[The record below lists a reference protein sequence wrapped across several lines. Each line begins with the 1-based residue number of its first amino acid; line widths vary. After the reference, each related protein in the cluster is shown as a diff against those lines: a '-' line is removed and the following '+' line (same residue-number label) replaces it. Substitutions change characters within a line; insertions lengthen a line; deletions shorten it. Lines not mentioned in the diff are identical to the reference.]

1 MSTDRTIIFNHI
13 PKTAGTTL
21 RILLN
26 RVYSP
31 ERVYFIESK
40 NIERSLRRF
49 KEFTDSARQEY
60 KVIAGHGAS
69 SFTPLVT
76 NPFRITILR
85 EPVDQFI
92 SQYSYL
98 RKSTNSIYKADIA
111 RLESIEEYIDY
122 AKEKGQDNL
131 LTRYLSESL
140 EFLTDPEVTTP
151 DMDKSGES
159 LLKKAK
165 LNLKKYDAV
174 LSVRHF
180 DRGVYRLKKLLQ
192 WEKIPVYRPVN
203 ITRPKLKGKLSE
215 DVMEKINNTLKFDR
229 QLWDFFLENQLDCAN
244 DVKVSRFRYRVFI
257 SRQRFI
263 NKYLPRT

>member
-1 MSTDRTIIFNHI
+1 MDHTIIFNHI

-31 ERVYFIESK
+31 ERVYFIEST
-40 NIERSLRRF
+40 NITRSLQRF
-49 KEFTDSARQEY
+49 KELTDSGREQY

-69 SFTPLVT
+69 SFMPLVS

-98 RKSTNSIYKADIA
+98 RKSPNSIYRDDVA
-111 RLESIEEYIDY
+111 RLESIEEYIKY
-122 AKEKGQDNL
+122 AKEKGHDNL

-140 EFLTDPEVTTP
+140 EFLADPEVKTP
-151 DMDKSGES
+151 DMDKSGEN
-159 LLKKAK
+159 LLNRAK
-165 LNLKKYDAV
+165 INLKQYDAV

-203 ITRPKLKGKLSE
+203 ITKPKLKGKLKKQ
-215 DVMEKINNTLKFDR
+215 VLEKINDALRYDR

-263 NKYLPRT
+263 NKYLPRS